1 MSTKSPVKS
10 RLPASSTRNLSESK
24 SAQVN
29 PKIAQ
34 EVHRLENS
42 PVSKT
47 HSAYWKSRVR
57 KPAESVHFGVQIAFK
72 GQRHRFPLNTANRE
86 TAADRARDR
95 YLYLVANDWTATLAK
110 FKEQSVKAAKP
121 VTVGALIKAATRLSS
136 ARTESLDTYS
146 KALRRITAAVV
157 GLENGRKYDF
167 KRGSHEWRAK
177 VDATGLDKLTPA
189 KVLAW
194 KQSFLKSA
202 KGPDE
207 RNRAS
212 ITVNSLLR
220 NSKALLSKKVLPF
233 LRDEITLPA
242 ELWFQGIPLEEEPS
256 MRYRSRIDAGEIMA
270 AARAELALAK
280 PEAFK
285 CLLLTL
291 ICGLRRSEADS
302 LEWSQIN
309 LEQGTLEVMDTEHK
323 RLKSKDS
330 AGVIGLDAELVA
342 MMRGF
347 KARALGAFVLET
359 PLRAR
364 LALKAHKSRG
374 YRCDATHETL
384 IAWLKL
390 KGVPGHRPI
399 HTLRKEIG
407 SIIATRDGI
416 FKASRY
422 LRHSDIRITAK
433 LYADPK
439 IPVTAGLGALL
450 ADVAEPGKVLT
461 FQPEPQIAPVP
472 VKAARKRRA

>member
-1 MSTKSPVKS
+1 M
-10 RLPASSTRNLSESK
+10 
-24 SAQVN
+24 
-29 PKIAQ
+29 
-34 EVHRLENS
+34 
-42 PVSKT
+42 
-47 HSAYWKSRVR
+47 
-57 KPAESVHFGVQIAFK
+57 
-72 GQRHRFPLNTANRE
+72 
-86 TAADRARDR
+86 
-95 YLYLVANDWTATLAK
+95 
-110 FKEQSVKAAKP
+110 
-121 VTVGALIKAATRLSS
+121 
-136 ARTESLDTYS
+136 
-146 KALRRITAAVV
+146 
-157 GLENGRKYDF
+157 
-167 KRGSHEWRAK
+167 
-177 VDATGLDKLTPA
+177 
-189 KVLAW
+189 
-194 KQSFLKSA
+194 
-202 KGPDE
+202 
-207 RNRAS
+207 
-212 ITVNSLLR
+212 NSLLR

-233 LRDEITLPA
+233 LRGEITLPA

-270 AARAELALAK
+270 AARAELADAE

-309 LEQGTLEVMDTEHK
+309 LEQGTLGVMDTEHK

-342 MMRGF
+342 MLRGF

-364 LALKAHKSRG
+364 MALKDHKSRG

-384 IAWLKL
+384 IAWLKS

-439 IPVTAGLGALL
+439 IPVAAGLGALL
-450 ADVAEPGKVLT
+450 ADLAEPGKVLA
-461 FQPEPQIAPVP
+461 FQPEPQVAPVS